1 MLGAI
6 AGDIIGSRFEHAGI
20 KSKDFALFTRQS
32 VFTDDTV
39 HTIAV
44 ADSLLHKIPY
54 QSNFREYFQHYPN
67 AGYGHRFRRWA
78 RSPKPAPYGS
88 FGNGSAMRVSP
99 IGWYYDSLDAVLE
112 EAMHSAEAT
121 HNHPEGVRGAQAV
134 ASAVYIARNGADKAQ
149 IRAFVEETFAYDLS
163 GSLDEIRPAYTFDV
177 TCQGSVPQAMLA
189 FLESTDFEDAV
200 RNAVSL
206 GGDSDTQ
213 ACIAG
218 CIAEAYYGGVP
229 KAIAAETLAR
239 LDERLLA
246 VYEAFQDR

>member
-20 KSKDFALFTRQS
+20 KSKDFELFNRQS

-39 HTIAV
+39 LTIAV

-54 QSNFREYFQHYPN
+54 HQKFREYFHSYPA
-67 AGYGHRFRRWA
+67 AGYGGRFRRWA
-78 RSPKPAPYGS
+78 RSPQPKPYGS

-99 IGWYYDSLDAVLE
+99 IAWYYDSLADVLE
-112 EAMHSAEAT
+112 EAMHSAEMT
-121 HNHPEGVRGAQAV
+121 HNHPEGIKGAQAV
-134 ASAVYIARNGADKAQ
+134 AATIFMARKGSSKGEIRSYIEAQ
-149 IRAFVEETFAYDLS
+149 FSYDLS
-163 GSLDEIRPAYTFDV
+163 ASIDAIREHYGFEV
-177 TCQGSVPQAMLA
+177 SCQKSVPEAVIS

-206 GGDSDTQ
+206 GGGSDTQ

-218 CIAEAYYGGVP
+218 AIAEVYYGGVP
-229 KAIAAETLAR
+229 TGIAEEAFAR
-239 LDERLLA
+239 LDTRLKDFCL
-246 VYEAFQDR
+246 EFLDR